1 MICALL
7 DFERVFFLDN
17 EKEPSIFRC
26 KMPNLP
32 SDVPSMMGFELLQ
45 AQVVSEKRWAD
56 YVGGFLFLLN
66 TAENYHNNTLTN
78 EIFLAY
84 MESRSWVWF
93 PKVEGGSVSGVNTG
107 QVGIQTYRSRS
118 DTKVKVYISTKQD
131 YLYFQFKNK
140 INEVSHINYNDINKA
155 KLIVRLT
162 FDTRQNE
169 YQPKRIML

>member
-32 SDVPSMMGFELLQ
+32 SDVPPMMGFQLLQ
-45 AQVVSEKRWAD
+45 AQVVAERRWAD

-66 TAENYHNNTLTN
+66 NAENYHNNTLTN
-78 EIFLAY
+78 EICLAY
-84 MESRSWVWF
+84 MESWSWRWF
-93 PKVEGGSVSGVNTG
+93 PQVEGNVVGVNTN
-107 QVGIQTYRSRS
+107 QSGIQTYRIRG
-118 DTKVKVYISTKQD
+118 DTNNKVYISTKQD

-140 INEVSHINYNDINKA
+140 NNEKSIINYNDINKA
-155 KLIVRLT
+155 KIIVRLT

>member
-7 DFERVFFLDN
+7 DFERVFNDTTLN
-17 EKEPSIFRC
+17 EPPIFRC

-32 SDVPSMMGFELLQ
+32 SDVPPMMGFQLLQ
-45 AQVVSEKRWAD
+45 AQVVGERRWAD

-66 TAENYHNNTLTN
+66 NAENYHNNTLTN
-78 EIFLAY
+78 EICLAY
-84 MESRSWVWF
+84 MESWSWRWF
-93 PKVEGGSVSGVNTG
+93 PRVDGSLTGANTN
-107 QVGIQTYRSRS
+107 QSGIQTYRIRG
-118 DTKVKVYISTKQD
+118 DTIVKVYISTKQD

-140 INEVSHINYNDINKA
+140 NNEKSIINYNDINKA
-155 KLIVRLT
+155 KIIVRLT